1 MDRCAKMD
9 TVPIARRQGRRMRS
23 VRISAVAAAALFVMA
38 AAPVEEARPVQSP
51 VSTSQADPEDSDG
64 DRGAGIGT
72 LFYQLQILQDEVRRL
87 QGIVEEQNYRIE
99 RLVREQRERY
109 IELDQRLLA
118 LRPDAAPPPGEDGPD
133 GSASTAPGAVSVQG
147 EAYNR
152 AYAVMADGRELPP
165 SERAVQYQ
173 RALTMFEAVIADHP
187 DGGYTPNAY
196 YWIGELYLA
205 MDVLEDARQAFAQIT
220 NLYADHA
227 KMPDSL
233 YKLGV
238 TYHRLGDNV
247 RALEYLDRVADD
259 YPDSAQAGLARSYA
273 AELR

>member
-1 MDRCAKMD
+1 MY
-9 TVPIARRQGRRMRS
+9 S
-23 VRISAVAAAALFVMA
+23 VRISAVVAAVLVVAA
-38 AAPVEEARPVQSP
+38 AAPVEEARPRQP
-51 VSTSQADPEDSDG
+51 PGATSQADPEESAA
-64 DRGAGIGT
+64 DRAAGIGP

-118 LRPDAAPPPGEDGPD
+118 LRPDAAQPPGEDGPD
-133 GSASTAPGAVSVQG
+133 GPGGGASTTLPGAVSVQG

-152 AYAVMADGRELPP
+152 AYAVMAEGRRLPP
-165 SERAVQYQ
+165 SERATQYQ
-173 RALTMFEAVIADHP
+173 RALTLFEAVIQDHP
-187 DGGYTPNAY
+187 DGEFTPNAY
-196 YWIGELYLA
+196 YWTGELYLA
-205 MDVLEDARQAFAQIT
+205 MDVLEEARQAFAQVT

-247 RALEYLDRVADD
+247 RALQYLDRVTDE
-259 YPDSAQAGLARSYA
+259 YPGSAQAGLARSYA

>member
-1 MDRCAKMD
+1 MH
-9 TVPIARRQGRRMRS
+9 S
-23 VRISAVAAAALFVMA
+23 VRISTVVAATLLVMA
-38 AAPVEEARPVQSP
+38 AAPVEEARPVQSRIA
-51 VSTSQADPEDSDG
+51 TSQADPEDSDA
-64 DRGAGIGT
+64 DRAAGIGT

-118 LRPDAAPPPGEDGPD
+118 LRPDAAQPPGEGEPDGPGED
-133 GSASTAPGAVSVQG
+133 ASTMPGAASVQG
-147 EAYNR
+147 AAYNR
-152 AYAVMADGRELPP
+152 AYAVMAEGRRLPT
-165 SERAVQYQ
+165 SERAAQYQ
-173 RALTMFEAVIADHP
+173 RALTMFEAVIQDHP
-187 DGGYTPNAY
+187 DGEYTPNAY
-196 YWIGELYLA
+196 YWTGELYLA
-205 MDVLEDARQAFAQIT
+205 MDVLEEARQAFAQVT

-247 RALEYLDRVADD
+247 RALQYLDRVADE
-259 YPDSAQAGLARSYA
+259 YPGSAQAGLARSYA

>member
-1 MDRCAKMD
+1 MH
-9 TVPIARRQGRRMRS
+9 S
-23 VRISAVAAAALFVMA
+23 VRISTVVAAALFVMA
-38 AAPVEEARPVQSP
+38 AAPVEEARPVQLR
-51 VSTSQADPEDSDG
+51 VATSQADPEDSDA
-64 DRGAGIGT
+64 DSAAGIGT

-118 LRPDAAPPPGEDGPD
+118 LRPGAAQPPGEGGPD
-133 GSASTAPGAVSVQG
+133 APGADAPTVPGAASVQG

-152 AYAVMADGRELPP
+152 AYAVMAQGRQLPP
-165 SERAVQYQ
+165 SERQAQYQ
-173 RALTMFEAVIADHP
+173 RALTMFKAVIQDHP
-187 DGGYTPNAY
+187 DGEFTPNAF

-205 MDVLEDARQAFAQIT
+205 MDVLEEARQAFAQVT
-220 NLYADHA
+220 NLYAEHA

-247 RALEYLDRVADD
+247 RALRYLDRVADE
-259 YPDSAQAGLARSYA
+259 YPGSAQAGLARSYA

>member
-1 MDRCAKMD
+1 MH
-9 TVPIARRQGRRMRS
+9 S
-23 VRISAVAAAALFVMA
+23 VRISAVVAAAVFAMA
-38 AAPVEEARPVQSP
+38 AAPVEEARPVQLP
-51 VSTSQADPEDSDG
+51 AATTPAPGDAEAD
-64 DRGAGIGT
+64 GAGGIGT

-118 LRPDAAPPPGEDGPD
+118 LRPDAAKPPGADGD
-133 GSASTAPGAVSVQG
+133 GADGGVSTVPGAVSVQG

-152 AYAVMADGRELPP
+152 AYAVVAEAWQLPP
-165 SERAVQYQ
+165 SERATEYQ
-173 RALTMFEAVIADHP
+173 RALTMFDAVIRDDP
-187 DGGYTPNAY
+187 DGQFTPNAY
-196 YWIGELYLA
+196 YWMGELYLA
-205 MDVLEDARQAFAQIT
+205 TDALEEARQSFAQVA
-220 NLYADHA
+220 NLYAEHA
-227 KMPDSL
+227 KMPDAL

-247 RALEYLDRVADD
+247 RALEYLDRVTDE

>member
-1 MDRCAKMD
+1 MHH
-9 TVPIARRQGRRMRS
+9 S
-23 VRISAVAAAALFVMA
+23 VRITAVVVTALFATAATA
-38 AAPVEEARPVQSP
+38 AAPVEEARPVPSP
-51 VSTSQADPEDSDG
+51 VATTPAGADDTEAD
-64 DRGAGIGT
+64 GIGT

-118 LRPDAAPPPGEDGPD
+118 LRPDAAQPPGADGPD
-133 GSASTAPGAVSVQG
+133 RPASTAPGAVSVQG

-152 AYAVMADGRELPP
+152 AYAVVAGARQLPP
-165 SERAVQYQ
+165 SERVTEYQ
-173 RALTMFEAVIADHP
+173 RALLMFDAVIRDHP
-187 DGGYTPNAY
+187 DGQFTPNAY
-196 YWIGELYLA
+196 YWTGELHLA
-205 MDVLEDARQAFAQIT
+205 MDALEEARQAFAQVT
-220 NLYADHA
+220 NLYAEHA

-238 TYHRLGDNV
+238 TYHRLGDNA
-247 RALEYLDRVADD
+247 RALQYLDRVMDE
-259 YPDSAQAGLARSYA
+259 YPGTTQAGLARSYA

>member
-1 MDRCAKMD
+1 MH
-9 TVPIARRQGRRMRS
+9 S
-23 VRISAVAAAALFVMA
+23 VRISAVVAMALCATAVMA
-38 AAPVEEARPVQSP
+38 AAPVEEASP
-51 VSTSQADPEDSDG
+51 VPSPVATTPTDPRDTDAD
-64 DRGAGIGT
+64 AANGIGT

-118 LRPDAAPPPGEDGPD
+118 LRPDAAQPPGAADGPG
-133 GSASTAPGAVSVQG
+133 GSASTVPGAVSVQG
-147 EAYNR
+147 DAYNR
-152 AYAVMADGRELPP
+152 AYAVVTKARQLPP
-165 SERAVQYQ
+165 SERAAEYQ
-173 RALTMFEAVIADHP
+173 RALLMFDAVIRDHP
-187 DGGYTPNAY
+187 DGQFTPNAY
-196 YWIGELYLA
+196 YWTGELYLA
-205 MDVLEDARQAFAQIT
+205 TDALEEARQAFAQVA

-227 KMPDSL
+227 KTPDAL

-247 RALEYLDRVADD
+247 RALQYLDRVTDE

>member
-1 MDRCAKMD
+1 MH
-9 TVPIARRQGRRMRS
+9 S
-23 VRISAVAAAALFVMA
+23 VRISAVVAAVLVSMA

-51 VSTSQADPEDSDG
+51 GATSPADPAESDA
-64 DRGAGIGT
+64 DNAAGIGT

-118 LRPDAAPPPGEDGPD
+118 LRPDTAQPPGEEGSGGP
-133 GSASTAPGAVSVQG
+133 GAGASPVPGAVSVQG

-152 AYAVMADGRELPP
+152 AYAVMTEGRQLPP
-165 SERAVQYQ
+165 SERAAEYQ
-173 RALTMFEAVIADHP
+173 RALTMFEGVIQDHP
-187 DGGYTPNAY
+187 DGQYTPNAY

-205 MDVLEDARQAFAQIT
+205 MDVLEEARQAFAQVT

-247 RALEYLDRVADD
+247 RALQYLDRVTDD

>member
-1 MDRCAKMD
+1 MH
-9 TVPIARRQGRRMRS
+9 S
-23 VRISAVAAAALFVMA
+23 VRISAVVAAFFVVAA
-38 AAPVEEARPVQSP
+38 AAPVQEARPAEAP
-51 VSTSQADPEDSDG
+51 RATSQADPEDSA
-64 DRGAGIGT
+64 AGIGT

-118 LRPDAAPPPGEDGPD
+118 LRPDAAQPPGEGGPD
-133 GSASTAPGAVSVQG
+133 GPGHASTVPGAASVQG
-147 EAYNR
+147 ADYNR
-152 AYAVMADGRELPP
+152 AYAVMAEGRQLPP
-165 SERAVQYQ
+165 SERAAQYQ
-173 RALTMFEAVIADHP
+173 RALTMFEAVIQDHP
-187 DGGYTPNAY
+187 DGEFTPNAY
-196 YWIGELYLA
+196 YWIGELHLA
-205 MDVLEDARQAFAQIT
+205 MDLLEEARQAFAQVT

-227 KMPDSL
+227 KMPDAL

-247 RALEYLDRVADD
+247 RALQYLDRVTEE
-259 YPDSAQAGLARSYA
+259 YPGSAPAGLARSYA

>member
-1 MDRCAKMD
+1 MH
-9 TVPIARRQGRRMRS
+9 S
-23 VRISAVAAAALFVMA
+23 VRVSAVVAAVFVVMA

-51 VSTSQADPEDSDG
+51 ADPETG
-64 DRGAGIGT
+64 DAGRAAGIGT
-72 LFYQLQILQDEVRRL
+72 LFYQLQMLQDEVRRL

-118 LRPDAAPPPGEDGPD
+118 LRPDAAQPPGEGEPDGPG
-133 GSASTAPGAVSVQG
+133 GSASPVPGAASVQG

-152 AYAVMADGRELPP
+152 AYAVMAEARRLPP
-165 SERAVQYQ
+165 SERATQYQ
-173 RALTMFEAVIADHP
+173 RALTMFEAVIQDHP
-187 DGGYTPNAY
+187 DGEYTPNAY

-205 MDVLEDARQAFAQIT
+205 MDVLEDARQAFAQVT

-227 KMPDSL
+227 KMPDAL

-238 TYHRLGDNV
+238 TYHRLGDIA
-247 RALEYLDRVADD
+247 RALQYLDRVADG
-259 YPDSAQAGLARSYA
+259 YPGSAQAGLARSYA

>member
-1 MDRCAKMD
+1 MH
-9 TVPIARRQGRRMRS
+9 S
-23 VRISAVAAAALFVMA
+23 VRISAVVAMALCATAVMA
-38 AAPVEEARPVQSP
+38 AAPVEEASP
-51 VSTSQADPEDSDG
+51 VPSPVGTTPTDPRDTEAD
-64 DRGAGIGT
+64 AANGIGT
-72 LFYQLQILQDEVRRL
+72 LFYQLQVLQDEVRRL

-118 LRPDAAPPPGEDGPD
+118 LRPGAAEPPGADGADGP
-133 GSASTAPGAVSVQG
+133 APTVPGAISVQG
-147 EAYNR
+147 DAYNR
-152 AYAVMADGRELPP
+152 AYAVVVDARRLPP
-165 SERAVQYQ
+165 SERLSQYQ
-173 RALTMFEAVIADHP
+173 RALTMFDAVIRDHP
-187 DGGYTPNAY
+187 DGQFTPNAY
-196 YWIGELYLA
+196 YWTGELYLA
-205 MDVLEDARQAFAQIT
+205 TDALEEARQAFAQVA

-227 KMPDSL
+227 KMPDAL

-247 RALEYLDRVADD
+247 RALQYLDRVTDE

>member
-1 MDRCAKMD
+1 MH
-9 TVPIARRQGRRMRS
+9 S
-23 VRISAVAAAALFVMA
+23 VRISTAVAAALFVMA

-51 VSTSQADPEDSDG
+51 GAATRAGPEHGDAD
-64 DRGAGIGT
+64 RAAGIGT

-87 QGIVEEQNYRIE
+87 QGIVEEQDYRIE

-118 LRPDAAPPPGEDGPD
+118 LRPGAARPPGEGGPD
-133 GSASTAPGAVSVQG
+133 GRGEDASSVPGAAPAQG
-147 EAYNR
+147 QAYNR
-152 AYAVMADGRELPP
+152 AYAVMAEGRQLPP
-165 SERAVQYQ
+165 SERAAEYQ
-173 RALTMFEAVIADHP
+173 RALSMFEAVIRDHP
-187 DGGYTPNAY
+187 DGEYTPNAY

-205 MDVLEDARQAFAQIT
+205 MDVLEEARQAFAQVA

-247 RALEYLDRVADD
+247 RALQYLDRVADE
-259 YPDSAQAGLARSYA
+259 YPGTPQAGLARSYA

>member
-1 MDRCAKMD
+1 MH
-9 TVPIARRQGRRMRS
+9 S
-23 VRISAVAAAALFVMA
+23 VRISAVVATALFATAAMA
-38 AAPVEEARPVQSP
+38 AAPVEEARPVPSVATTP
-51 VSTSQADPEDSDG
+51 DPDDTDAD
-64 DRGAGIGT
+64 GASGIGT

-118 LRPDAAPPPGEDGPD
+118 LRPDAAQPPGADGSDGP
-133 GSASTAPGAVSVQG
+133 ASTVPGAVSVQG
-147 EAYNR
+147 DAYNR
-152 AYAVMADGRELPP
+152 AYAVVTEARQLPP
-165 SERAVQYQ
+165 SERVMEYQ
-173 RALTMFEAVIADHP
+173 RALLMFDALIQDHP
-187 DGGYTPNAY
+187 DGQYTPNAY
-196 YWIGELYLA
+196 YWMGELHLA
-205 MDVLEDARQAFAQIT
+205 TDALEEARQAFAQVT

-227 KMPDSL
+227 KMPDAL

-247 RALEYLDRVADD
+247 RALEYLDRVTDE
-259 YPDSAQAGLARSYA
+259 YPDSTQAGLARSYA

>member
-1 MDRCAKMD
+1 MH
-9 TVPIARRQGRRMRS
+9 S
-23 VRISAVAAAALFVMA
+23 VRISAVAAAVLLVMA
-38 AAPVEEARPVQSP
+38 AAPVEEARPVQSRVATTP
-51 VSTSQADPEDSDG
+51 PDAEASDADEAS
-64 DRGAGIGT
+64 GIGT

-118 LRPDAAPPPGEDGPD
+118 LRPGAAQPTGADDGPD
-133 GSASTAPGAVSVQG
+133 GPASTVPGAVSVQG
-147 EAYNR
+147 DAYNR
-152 AYAVMADGRELPP
+152 AYAVVTEARQLTP
-165 SERAVQYQ
+165 SERATEYQ
-173 RALTMFEAVIADHP
+173 RALLMFDAVIRDHP
-187 DGGYTPNAY
+187 DGQYTPNAY
-196 YWIGELYLA
+196 YWMGELYLA
-205 MDVLEDARQAFAQIT
+205 TDALEEARQAFAQVT
-220 NLYADHA
+220 NLFADHA
-227 KMPDSL
+227 KMPDAL

-247 RALEYLDRVADD
+247 RALDYLDRVTDE

>member
-1 MDRCAKMD
+1 MHSIRVS
-9 TVPIARRQGRRMRS
+9 TV
-23 VRISAVAAAALFVMA
+23 VAAALFVMA

-51 VSTSQADPEDSDG
+51 AATSQAEPEDSDA
-64 DRGAGIGT
+64 DRAAGIGT

-118 LRPDAAPPPGEDGPD
+118 LRPDAAQPPGEDGPEVP
-133 GSASTAPGAVSVQG
+133 GGTPTVPGAVSVQG

-152 AYAVMADGRELPP
+152 AYTIMAEARQLPP
-165 SERAVQYQ
+165 SERAAQYQ
-173 RALTMFEAVIADHP
+173 RALTMFEAVIQDHP
-187 DGGYTPNAY
+187 DGEFTPNAY

-205 MDVLEDARQAFAQIT
+205 MDVLEEARQAFAQVT

-247 RALEYLDRVADD
+247 RALQYLDRVADE
-259 YPDSAQAGLARSYA
+259 YPGSAQAGLARSYA

>member
-1 MDRCAKMD
+1 MH
-9 TVPIARRQGRRMRS
+9 S
-23 VRISAVAAAALFVMA
+23 VRISAVVAAFFVVAA
-38 AAPVEEARPVQSP
+38 AAPVQEARPAEAP
-51 VSTSQADPEDSDG
+51 RATSQADPEDSA
-64 DRGAGIGT
+64 AGIGT

-118 LRPDAAPPPGEDGPD
+118 LRPGAAQPPGEGGPD
-133 GSASTAPGAVSVQG
+133 APGADAPTVPGAASVQG

-152 AYAVMADGRELPP
+152 AYAVMTEGRQLPP
-165 SERAVQYQ
+165 SERAAEYQ
-173 RALTMFEAVIADHP
+173 RALTMFEGVIQDHP
-187 DGGYTPNAY
+187 DGQYTPNAY

-205 MDVLEDARQAFAQIT
+205 MDVLEEARQAFAQVT

-238 TYHRLGDNV
+238 TYHRLGDNA
-247 RALEYLDRVADD
+247 RALQYLDRVTDD

>member
-1 MDRCAKMD
+1 MH
-9 TVPIARRQGRRMRS
+9 S
-23 VRISAVAAAALFVMA
+23 VRISAVVATFFVVAA
-38 AAPVEEARPVQSP
+38 AAPVQEARPAEAP
-51 VSTSQADPEDSDG
+51 RATSQADPEDSA
-64 DRGAGIGT
+64 AGIGT

-118 LRPDAAPPPGEDGPD
+118 LRPDAAQPPGEGGPD
-133 GSASTAPGAVSVQG
+133 GPGPASTVPGAASVQG

-152 AYAVMADGRELPP
+152 AYAVMAEGRQLPP
-165 SERAVQYQ
+165 SERAMEYQ
-173 RALTMFEAVIADHP
+173 RALTMFEAVIRDHP
-187 DGGYTPNAY
+187 DGEYTPNAF

-205 MDVLEDARQAFAQIT
+205 MDVLEEARQAFAQVT

-227 KMPDSL
+227 KMPDAL

-247 RALEYLDRVADD
+247 RALQYLDRVTDD
-259 YPDSAQAGLARSYA
+259 YSGSAQAGLARSYA

>member
-1 MDRCAKMD
+1 MH
-9 TVPIARRQGRRMRS
+9 S
-23 VRISAVAAAALFVMA
+23 VRIGAVVATAVVVLA

-51 VSTSQADPEDSDG
+51 AATTPADPRDADADG
-64 DRGAGIGT
+64 ASGIST

-118 LRPDAAPPPGEDGPD
+118 LRPDAAQPPGEGGPD
-133 GSASTAPGAVSVQG
+133 EPGGPASPLPGAASVQG
-147 EAYNR
+147 QVYNQAYT
-152 AYAVMADGRELPP
+152 VMAEARELPP
-165 SERAVQYQ
+165 SERATEYQ
-173 RALTMFEAVIADHP
+173 RALTMFEAVIQDHP

-196 YWIGELYLA
+196 YWIGELHLA
-205 MDVLEDARQAFAQIT
+205 TDELEQARQAFAQVT
-220 NLYADHA
+220 NLFAEHA
-227 KMPDSL
+227 KMPGSL

-247 RALEYLDRVADD
+247 RALQYLDRVTDEF
-259 YPDSAQAGLARSYA
+259 PDSASAGLARSYA

>member
-1 MDRCAKMD
+1 MH
-9 TVPIARRQGRRMRS
+9 S
-23 VRISAVAAAALFVMA
+23 VRISAVVATALFATAAMA

-51 VSTSQADPEDSDG
+51 VATTPAGDEDADAAG
-64 DRGAGIGT
+64 GIGT

-118 LRPDAAPPPGEDGPD
+118 LRPDAAQPPGADDDPDGP
-133 GSASTAPGAVSVQG
+133 ASTVPGAVSAQG
-147 EAYNR
+147 DAYNR
-152 AYAVMADGRELPP
+152 AYAVVARARQLPP
-165 SERAVQYQ
+165 SERVTEYQ
-173 RALTMFEAVIADHP
+173 RALLMFDDVIRNHP
-187 DGGYTPNAY
+187 NGEYTPNSY
-196 YWIGELYLA
+196 YWMGELHLA
-205 MDVLEDARQAFAQIT
+205 MDALEEARQAFAQVT
-220 NLYADHA
+220 NVYADHA
-227 KMPDSL
+227 KMPDAL

-247 RALEYLDRVADD
+247 RALQYLDRVTDAF
-259 YPDSAQAGLARSYA
+259 PDSAQAGLARSYA

>member
-1 MDRCAKMD
+1 MH
-9 TVPIARRQGRRMRS
+9 S
-23 VRISAVAAAALFVMA
+23 VRISAVVATVVVVLA

-51 VSTSQADPEDSDG
+51 AATTTIDSEESDAD
-64 DRGAGIGT
+64 RAAGIGT

-99 RLVREQRERY
+99 RLVREQRARY

-118 LRPDAAPPPGEDGPD
+118 LRPGAAQPPGADADGPD
-133 GSASTAPGAVSVQG
+133 GPASTVPGAVSVQG
-147 EAYNR
+147 DAYNR
-152 AYAVMADGRELPP
+152 AYTVMAEARRLPP
-165 SERAVQYQ
+165 SERAAQYQ
-173 RALTMFEAVIADHP
+173 RALTMFEAVIQDHP
-187 DGGYTPNAY
+187 DGEFTPNAY

-205 MDVLEDARQAFAQIT
+205 TDALEDARQAFAQVT
-220 NLYADHA
+220 NLFAEHA

-238 TYHRLGDNV
+238 THHRMGDNV
-247 RALEYLDRVADD
+247 RALQYLDRVTDE

>member
-1 MDRCAKMD
+1 MH
-9 TVPIARRQGRRMRS
+9 S
-23 VRISAVAAAALFVMA
+23 VRISVVVATAWFATVVMA

-51 VSTSQADPEDSDG
+51 ATTPAGAEDTDADDAS
-64 DRGAGIGT
+64 GIGT

-118 LRPDAAPPPGEDGPD
+118 LRPDAAQPPAADEPDGP
-133 GSASTAPGAVSVQG
+133 ASTVPGAVSAQG
-147 EAYNR
+147 DAYNR
-152 AYAVMADGRELPP
+152 AYAVVTGARRLPP
-165 SERAVQYQ
+165 SERVTEYQ
-173 RALTMFEAVIADHP
+173 RALLMFDDVIRGHP
-187 DGGYTPNAY
+187 DGQYTPNAY
-196 YWIGELYLA
+196 YWMGELHLA
-205 MDVLEDARQAFAQIT
+205 MDALEEARQAFAQVT
-220 NLYADHA
+220 NIYADHA
-227 KMPDSL
+227 KMPDAL

-247 RALEYLDRVADD
+247 RALQYLDRVTDE

>member
-1 MDRCAKMD
+1 MH
-9 TVPIARRQGRRMRS
+9 S
-23 VRISAVAAAALFVMA
+23 VRISAVVAAMVLVTA

-51 VSTSQADPEDSDG
+51 GAATQADPEDSDA
-64 DRGAGIGT
+64 DRAAGIGT

-118 LRPDAAPPPGEDGPD
+118 LRPGAAQPPGEG
-133 GSASTAPGAVSVQG
+133 GSGEPVPASTVPGAASVQG

-152 AYAVMADGRELPP
+152 AYAVMAEARQLPP
-165 SERAVQYQ
+165 SERATEYQ
-173 RALTMFEAVIADHP
+173 RALTMFEAVIQDHP
-187 DGGYTPNAY
+187 DGEYTPNAY

-205 MDVLEDARQAFAQIT
+205 MDVLEEARQAFAQVT

-247 RALEYLDRVADD
+247 RALQYLDRVTDD

-273 AELR
+273 RELR